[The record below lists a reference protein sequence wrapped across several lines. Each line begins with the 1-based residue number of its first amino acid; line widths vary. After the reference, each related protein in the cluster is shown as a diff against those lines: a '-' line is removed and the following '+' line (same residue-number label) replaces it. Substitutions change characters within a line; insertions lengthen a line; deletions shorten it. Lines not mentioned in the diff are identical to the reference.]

1 MFYPILFS
9 IAGFLSGG
17 VLYSYH
23 VPKLLCGVDVVA
35 DSPDHNPGMTNAM
48 KLCGVPVGLLC
59 LALDMAKGF
68 LPVFAALR
76 FLRIEDPW
84 LAPVLAA
91 PALGHA
97 LAVFYPFAGGK
108 AVAVS
113 FGVLLGL
120 LPQSAADD
128 AYITASVFAG
138 DQYAVTLQKDT
149 RITLNQFV
157 GQEGLQISKALS
169 TSCVNFAS
177 DASSY
182 TIPQAIPKMKARRV
196 FVVLGA
202 NDVDG
207 SVSVDSFIADYKQFL
222 QSIRSAYAYCDIIAV
237 GIPPVTEDSTNAA
250 ETQTRIDQFNQAIA
264 AASSD
269 LGFKYLNTAEALKN
283 TRGYGEGTYFES
295 NGFST
300 SGARALLEYAKSHA
314 CNTMDSRP
322 DTSDIPQRASASA
335 GSNAPVPTSTPT
347 KFTASYEVE
356 DSAKGTLTGNGQTGV
371 SSVEIQ
377 ADSGTSVN
385 VTAVAAE
392 GFVFYKW
399 SDGVTTAT
407 RYDNIT
413 KDISVKAM
421 FNDARVELTLD
432 KGDTTIKQ
440 GESLTVN
447 AAVKL
452 GNKAY
457 DAANV
462 QWSINDEMEK
472 NGSSLT
478 FKPDAAGTYTI
489 KAGIEINGTFS
500 TAQLIVTVEAEAT
513 TINISGTGT
522 LTAGQSTTLT
532 ATVENGSGDTLWGC
546 EETSWRTTGTQVT
559 FTANEPG
566 TYHIHAV
573 NNGADSVFVLTVSA
587 AATPEP
593 TAVPTP
599 VPEPT
604 SADSTPQ

>member
-1 MFYPILFS
+1 MENLIDIMQLSTEEIDELVKTGCDIMEHPAEYAHKCDGKILATLFFEPSTRTRLSFESAMLSLGGQVLGFS
-9 IAGFLSGG
+9 SAASSSASKGES
-17 VLYSYH
+17 
-23 VPKLLCGVDVVA
+23 VA
-35 DSPDHNPGMTNAM
+35 DTIR
-48 KLCGVPVGLLC
+48 V
-59 LALDMAKGF
+59 
-68 LPVFAALR
+68 
-76 FLRIEDPW
+76 
-84 LAPVLAA
+84 
-91 PALGHA
+91 
-97 LAVFYPFAGGK
+97 
-108 AVAVS
+108 VS
-113 FGVLLGL
+113 
-120 LPQSAADD
+120 
-128 AYITASVFAG
+128 
-138 DQYAVTLQKDT
+138 
-149 RITLNQFV
+149 
-157 GQEGLQISKALS
+157 
-169 TSCVNFAS
+169 
-177 DASSY
+177 
-182 TIPQAIPKMKARRV
+182 
-196 FVVLGA
+196 
-202 NDVDG
+202 
-207 SVSVDSFIADYKQFL
+207 
-222 QSIRSAYAYCDIIAV
+222 AYCDIIAV

-335 GSNAPVPTSTPT
+335 GSNTPVPTSTPT

-440 GESLTVN
+440 GESLTIN

-472 NGSSLT
+472 NGNSLT

-566 TYHIHAV
+566 TYHIHAA

-599 VPEPT
+599 MPEPT
-604 SADSTPQ
+604 PADSTPQ

>member
-1 MFYPILFS
+1 MENLIDIMQLSTEEIDELVKTGCDIMEHPAKYAHKCDGKILATLFFEPSTRTRLSFESAMLSLGGQVLGFS
-9 IAGFLSGG
+9 SASSSSASKGES
-17 VLYSYH
+17 
-23 VPKLLCGVDVVA
+23 VA
-35 DSPDHNPGMTNAM
+35 DTIR
-48 KLCGVPVGLLC
+48 V
-59 LALDMAKGF
+59 
-68 LPVFAALR
+68 
-76 FLRIEDPW
+76 
-84 LAPVLAA
+84 
-91 PALGHA
+91 
-97 LAVFYPFAGGK
+97 
-108 AVAVS
+108 VS
-113 FGVLLGL
+113 
-120 LPQSAADD
+120 
-128 AYITASVFAG
+128 
-138 DQYAVTLQKDT
+138 
-149 RITLNQFV
+149 
-157 GQEGLQISKALS
+157 
-169 TSCVNFAS
+169 
-177 DASSY
+177 
-182 TIPQAIPKMKARRV
+182 
-196 FVVLGA
+196 
-202 NDVDG
+202 
-207 SVSVDSFIADYKQFL
+207 
-222 QSIRSAYAYCDIIAV
+222 AYCDIIAV

-300 SGARALLEYAKSHA
+300 SGARALLEYAKSRMAKVPFDQEYAKSHA

-335 GSNAPVPTSTPT
+335 GSNTPVPTSTPT

-377 ADSGTSVN
+377 TDSGTSVN

-566 TYHIHAV
+566 TYHIHAA

-599 VPEPT
+599 MPEPT
-604 SADSTPQ
+604 PADSTPQ